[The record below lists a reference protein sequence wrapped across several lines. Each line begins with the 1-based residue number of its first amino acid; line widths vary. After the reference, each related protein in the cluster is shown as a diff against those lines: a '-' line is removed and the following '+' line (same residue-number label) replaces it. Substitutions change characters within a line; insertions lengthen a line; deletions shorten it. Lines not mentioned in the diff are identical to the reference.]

1 MSQTIAA
8 LDAGTTRINCF
19 IAELDVAGEIQIT
32 GIGHEVSSGISK
44 GTVIDMDSAANAI
57 RRSVHRAETMAGT
70 RVDSVFAG
78 LSGNAVNSS
87 YAEASIQV
95 KGRTIEDEDIQ
106 NAFDAA
112 GLDQGTIDYALLHA
126 IPICFK
132 LDHAVGIRDPRGMQ
146 GNQLSVH
153 LHLVSVA
160 DSGLRNLISC
170 VNRCDLT
177 VTAPVNNA
185 YAAGLACLVQD
196 EMDLGVTLIDLGGG
210 TTNIATFSEGELSWA
225 TTIPIGAQHIT
236 NDIAKGLSTPVA
248 SAERMKRFFADAMG
262 GNPVDREMVEIP
274 MLGETDNSAVK
285 QVPKAL
291 LAGIVR
297 PRLEETFEMIRDT
310 LDRSSATQLTDRRVV
325 LTGGGSELSGI
336 ADLASQILDKQV
348 RLARPLPIQGLAEA
362 AAGPDCASAAGILI
376 YAATKHSKARNR
388 PSQGRPPPWI
398 AETALGRISQW
409 LKENF

>member
-126 IPICFK
+126 IPISFK
-132 LDHAVGIRDPRGMQ
+132 LDHAVGIRDPRGM
-146 GNQLSVH
+146 
-153 LHLVSVA
+153 
-160 DSGLRNLISC
+160 
-170 VNRCDLT
+170 
-177 VTAPVNNA
+177 
-185 YAAGLACLVQD
+185 
-196 EMDLGVTLIDLGGG
+196 
-210 TTNIATFSEGELSWA
+210 
-225 TTIPIGAQHIT
+225 
-236 NDIAKGLSTPVA
+236 
-248 SAERMKRFFADAMG
+248 
-262 GNPVDREMVEIP
+262 
-274 MLGETDNSAVK
+274 
-285 QVPKAL
+285 
-291 LAGIVR
+291 
-297 PRLEETFEMIRDT
+297 
-310 LDRSSATQLTDRRVV
+310 
-325 LTGGGSELSGI
+325 
-336 ADLASQILDKQV
+336 
-348 RLARPLPIQGLAEA
+348 
-362 AAGPDCASAAGILI
+362 
-376 YAATKHSKARNR
+376 
-388 PSQGRPPPWI
+388 
-398 AETALGRISQW
+398 
-409 LKENF
+409 